1 MSIATIISESM
12 ILVGSVKASR
22 VWKSTLLWE
31 IKQNFTSELRDGDM
45 VPGYGD
51 MVPGSFLLKCSSSGL
66 LGML

>member
-22 VWKSTLLWE
+22 VWISALLWE
-31 IKQNFTSELRDGDM
+31 IKQNFTSELRG
-45 VPGYGD
+45 VVYGD